1 MEQSRRISSGS
12 RVFTSHHAP
21 PPIPSAFMASY
32 RKSSFDTLPS
42 ASQSSANRGALNRP
56 PLSSRSASKCDSGPL
71 FTQARYSASTWRAVH
86 PEGSDF
92 TLNASRPRPYSRD
105 LDLRHSI
112 RYSHSSMS
120 LTRPS
125 RLSSLSTVSRSGS
138 NGSNSRHHTFGVPDH
153 GEIASPDEIAYA
165 ITKGTPIPGTERV
178 RGLGR
183 HHIRSGSAP
192 DYTSPSQQK
201 PGFVF
206 EAIVV
211 TRKPVPVRRLRS
223 ADRVRASS
231 TSNSEAER
239 YMVSLG
245 LGNFQHP
252 NDRSEY
258 TELGMS
264 RRMTFEEVKNKPLPK
279 IAVF

>member
-42 ASQSSANRGALNRP
+42 ASQPSANRGALNRP

-71 FTQARYSASTWRAVH
+71 FTQARYSASTWRAIH

-138 NGSNSRHHTFGVPDH
+138 NDSNSRNHTFGVPDH
-153 GEIASPDEIAYA
+153 GEIASPDEIAFA
-165 ITKGTPIPGTERV
+165 ITKGTHIPGTEHV

-183 HHIRSGSAP
+183 HHIRTVSAP
-192 DYTSPSQQK
+192 DHTSPSQK
-201 PGFVF
+201 KTGFVF
-206 EAIVV
+206 DAIVV

-239 YMVSLG
+239 YMVSVG

-264 RRMTFEEVKNKPLPK
+264 RRMTFDEVKNKPLPK